1 MFKQLSVG
9 LLCLGHL
16 SSGLTTGRRDNAAA
30 TLGKPSIYQCPR
42 FRWWWPGGWIE
53 PEEVTEEIQSIINS
67 GFGGGEIG
75 DVRDS
80 ITQPSD
86 PKIYG
91 WAQERWNKGLL
102 AAYTQSN
109 KMGSYVDLTLGPH
122 WPTGFPGYTPDS
134 PETMKEL
141 VHGQTF
147 IEAGKS
153 YNGSIPL
160 PEAAPS
166 GNSTVNN
173 VNATLRL
180 VAVLTARTSTTN
192 VSASVVEID
201 HDSIALFTDRVF
213 DDNKIIWNAPNDGRY
228 VLVAVYGRGTGQV
241 QNMYDWNT
249 GGPELTYPWPAY
261 IVDHF
266 SEAGVEAG
274 VKYWNENIL
283 TSEMRGALAKS
294 GGSMFEDSLEL
305 KYTQYWTLNF
315 LNEFRSRRGYDF
327 SPFLLY
333 VLKDTNT
340 FSGDAQVAAQITND
354 FYQTVSDLYVNYRL
368 KPLQKWVNSLGLKLR
383 IQPYTA
389 SFDSSLISSLVDIPE
404 GESLGFDGT
413 PDSFRVLATGR
424 DIVGGTVLSDEL
436 GAYFGKAYGVTWKFL
451 LSTANHDMS
460 LGVNQVVIHGYP
472 YQTSQTSLWPGYAP
486 FTPFGSSNGFADAWG
501 PRQPQWKYATE
512 ASGYLAN
519 AQKLLQESGPS
530 VDIAILNEDW
540 GVTAAWNDPSLNA
553 AGYSYQFPTPEL
565 LFRNDVGVRGGR
577 LAPNGPAYKA
587 LVVNSTA
594 MNLETAKLILWY
606 GQKALP
612 IVLVG
617 DLPTTTF
624 SYFSDGE
631 TETRNMQSVLSNV
644 KILNT
649 TATARTSSDVPA
661 ALKKL
666 GVTPLAQ
673 YSSGSNSTLT
683 TLRRTKDSGYVYW
696 IYNGGETKFSGSVKL
711 EGESQP
717 FRIDLFSGSVSSMPV
732 FSIVGGYTSVD
743 VNIASGASI
752 AIYLGENNPFD
763 ASSLD
768 TYLVST
774 TCRSHVRDG
783 SVYIAS
789 NASCNANT
797 NTRKNISLSPAENLP
812 SPISSFAWTLSVE
825 DWAPAVINETGTDS
839 YKTTKTN
846 LSSIT
851 LNDLRPWNKIDGLE
865 TASGIGAY
873 KTTFDINKNITGT
886 RVLLDVGNVEGT
898 WGLEINGKT
907 VTEVDWFG
915 SEPLDVTDYIVNGN
929 NELQITVATTLWN
942 KLIEVWPAVY
952 GSLDPQEVG
961 LTGPVTITYVSEK
974 RVN

>member
-1 MFKQLSVG
+1 MMFKQLSVG

-16 SSGLTTGRRDNAAA
+16 STGLTTGRRDNAGA
-30 TLGKPSIYQCPR
+30 TFGKPTLYQCPR

-53 PEEVTEEIQSIINS
+53 PEEVVKEIQSIINS

-91 WAQERWNKGLL
+91 WAQEPWNKGIL

-109 KMGSYVDLTLGPH
+109 KMGGYVDLTLGPH
-122 WPTGFPGYTPDS
+122 WPTGFPRYTPDS

-141 VHGQTF
+141 VHGQAF
-147 IEAGKS
+147 IEAGQS
-153 YNGSIPL
+153 YNGSLPL
-160 PEAAPS
+160 PKAAPS

-173 VNATLRL
+173 VNATLKL
-180 VAVLTARTSTTN
+180 AAVLTARTSTTN
-192 VSASVVEID
+192 VSASVVEINN
-201 HDSIALFTDRVF
+201 DSIARVTDRVS
-213 DDNKIIWNAPNDGRY
+213 DDNKITWNAPNDGSYIRR
-228 VLVAVYGRGTGQV
+228 L
-241 QNMYDWNT
+241 NT

-283 TSEMRGALAKS
+283 TSEMRSALAKN

-315 LNEFRSRRGYDF
+315 LHEFSSRRGYDL

-340 FSGDAQVAAQITND
+340 FSRDTQVAAQITND

-368 KPLQKWVNSLGLKLR
+368 KPLQKWVNSLGLRLR

-389 SFDSSLISSLVDIPE
+389 SFDSSLISSLVNIPE

-424 DIVGGTVLSDEL
+424 DIVGGTILSDEL
-436 GAYFGKAYGVTWKFL
+436 GAYFGKAYGVTWEFL

-472 YQTSQTSLWPGYAP
+472 YQASQTSLWPGYAP
-486 FTPFGSSNGFADAWG
+486 FTPLGSTSNGFADAWG
-501 PRQPQWKYATE
+501 PRQPQWKYAAK

-519 AQKLLQESGPS
+519 AEKLLQESGPS
-530 VDIAILNEDW
+530 ADIAILNEDW
-540 GVTAAWNDPSLNA
+540 GVTAAWGDTSLNA

-565 LFRNDVGVRGGR
+565 LFNHDVGVREGR
-577 LAPNGPAYKA
+577 LAPDGPAYKA
-587 LVVNSTA
+587 LAVNSTA
-594 MNLETAKLILWY
+594 MDPETAALVLSY
-606 GQKALP
+606 GQMALP

-617 DLPTTTF
+617 DLPTTTY

-631 TETRNMQSVLSNV
+631 TEARNMQSIVSNV
-644 KILNT
+644 KNLKT

-673 YSSGSNSTLT
+673 YSSGSNTTLT
-683 TLRRTKDSGYVYW
+683 TLRRIKGSGYIYW
-696 IYNGGETKFSGSVKL
+696 IYNEGETKLSGSIKL

-717 FRIDLFSGSVSSMPV
+717 FRIDLFSGLVSGMPIFSMAN
-732 FSIVGGYTSVD
+732 GYTSVD

-752 AIYLGENNPFD
+752 AIYLGENNPFG

-768 TYLVST
+768 TYLIST

-783 SVYIAS
+783 SIYIAS

-797 NTRKNISLSPAENLP
+797 NTGKSISLSPEENLP

-825 DWAPAVINETGTDS
+825 DWAPAVINGTGANS

-846 LSSIT
+846 ISPIA
-851 LNDLRPWNKIDGLE
+851 LNDLRPWNEIDGLE
-865 TASGIGAY
+865 TASGIGTY
-873 KTTFDINKNITGT
+873 KTAFDINKNIAET
-886 RVLLDVGNVEGT
+886 RILLDVGNIEGS
-898 WGLEINGKT
+898 WGLEINGKA
-907 VTEVDWFG
+907 VTEVD
-915 SEPLDVTDYIVNGN
+915 
-929 NELQITVATTLWN
+929 
-942 KLIEVWPAVY
+942 
-952 GSLDPQEVG
+952 
-961 LTGPVTITYVSEK
+961 
-974 RVN
+974 

>member
-1 MFKQLSVG
+1 MMFNQLFVG
-9 LLCLGHL
+9 LLCFGRL
-16 SSGLTTGRRDNAAA
+16 SNGFTNGRRDNADAS
-30 TLGKPSIYQCPR
+30 LGKPTLYQCPR

-80 ITQPSD
+80 ITEPSD

-91 WAQERWNKGLL
+91 WAQERWNKGIS

-109 KMGSYVDLTLGPH
+109 KMGGYVDLTLGPH

-141 VHGQTF
+141 VHGQVI

-153 YNGSIPL
+153 YNGSLPL
-160 PEAAPS
+160 PEIAPS
-166 GNSTVNN
+166 GNSTVNH
-173 VNATLRL
+173 VNATAKL

-192 VSASVVEID
+192 VSASILEID
-201 HDSIALFTDRVF
+201 HDSIALVTDRVS
-213 DDNKIIWNAPNDGRY
+213 DDKTITWKAPDDG
-228 VLVAVYGRGTGQV
+228 V
-241 QNMYDWNT
+241 NSN
-249 GGPELTYPWPAY
+249 GPELTYPWPAY

-266 SEAGVEAG
+266 SEAGVLAG
-274 VKYWNENIL
+274 VNYWDEKIL
-283 TSEMRGALAKS
+283 TSDMRDALSKS

-315 LNEFRSRRGYDF
+315 LNEFQSRRGYDL

-340 FSGDAQVAAQITND
+340 FSGDAQVAAQIMND

-424 DIVGGTVLSDEL
+424 DIVGTTILSDEL

-451 LSTANHDMS
+451 LTTANHDMS
-460 LGVNQVVIHGYP
+460 LGVNQIVIHGYP

-486 FTPFGSSNGFADAWG
+486 FTPLGSTSNGFADAWG
-501 PRQPQWKYATE
+501 PRQPQWKYATK

-519 AQKLLQESGPS
+519 AQKLLQGGGPS
-530 VDIAILNEDW
+530 VDIAILNDEW
-540 GVTAAWNDPSLNA
+540 GVTAAWDDTSLNA

-565 LFRNDVGVRGGR
+565 LLYHSVKVHGGR
-577 LAPNGPAYKA
+577 LAPDGPKYKA
-587 LVVNSTA
+587 MVVNSTA
-594 MNLETAKLILWY
+594 MNLETAELLLSY
-606 GQKALP
+606 GQTALP

-624 SYFSDGE
+624 SYFPDAE
-631 TETRNMQSVLSNV
+631 TKTGNMHKVLSDVRN
-644 KILNT
+644 LNT
-649 TATARTSSDVPA
+649 TASVSTGLDVPA

-666 GVTPLAQ
+666 GVTPSAQ
-673 YSSGSNSTLT
+673 YSLGSNATLT
-683 TLRRTKDSGYVYW
+683 TLRRTKDSGYIYW

-711 EGESQP
+711 EGEYQP
-717 FRIDLFSGSVSSMPV
+717 LRIDLFSGSVSPMPV
-732 FSIVGGYTSVD
+732 FNIAGGYTSVEIS
-743 VNIASGASI
+743 IASGASI
-752 AIYLGENNPFD
+752 AIYLGENNPFG
-763 ASSLD
+763 AGSLD
-768 TYLVST
+768 AYLIST
-774 TCRSHVRDG
+774 TCRSYIRDG

-789 NASCNANT
+789 NVSCTAET
-797 NTRKNISLSPAENLP
+797 NIGKSVSLSPEENLP

-825 DWAPAVINETGTDS
+825 DWAPASVNETGANS

-851 LNDLRPWNKIDGLE
+851 LNELRPWNEIDGLE
-865 TASGIGAY
+865 TASGIATY
-873 KTTFDINKNITGT
+873 KTAFNINKSIAET

-898 WGLEINGKT
+898 WGLGLNGKT

-915 SEPLDVTDYIVNGN
+915 SEPLDVTDYVKDGN
-929 NELQITVATTLWN
+929 NELEITVSTTLWN

-952 GSLDPQEVG
+952 GSLDPQEIG